1 MVQAY
6 DERTGKIVAARARD
20 IRIEKYADEL
30 KMIELED
37 GTTLRCT
44 DTHLI
49 MDAAGRF
56 VEAGPHPGGPAS
68 QRRPRG
74 CTGVLPEAGGEGPGL

>member
-30 KMIELED
+30 KGD
-37 GTTLRCT
+37 
-44 DTHLI
+44 
-49 MDAAGRF
+49 
-56 VEAGPHPGGPAS
+56 
-68 QRRPRG
+68 
-74 CTGVLPEAGGEGPGL
+74 